1 MMEEGRAT
9 MSGDHVVMVGAAS
22 KGIIQ
27 RDHQHN
33 AVVYHDVFSPN
44 PFDRV
49 TDEDLESYRQ
59 TVGKKDKGEEITPE
73 SAAADQSSPGVRVEE
88 GECPRGSRKCLC
100 FDFSFVLQLERRQQ
114 RTPSHPQV
122 GPLT

>member
-1 MMEEGRAT
+1 MKSKYYQDEKSAGPQSKILDGISQEEARKLMEEGRAT

-27 RDHQHN
+27 REHQHN

-49 TDEDLESYRQ
+49 TDEDLESYRK
-59 TVGKKDKGEEITPE
+59 TIERKEKGEDETDE
-73 SAAADQSSPGVRVEE
+73 KEEGAKAEGTPGVSVEISE
-88 GECPRGSRKCLC
+88 LMAS
-100 FDFSFVLQLERRQQ
+100 D
-114 RTPSHPQV
+114 
-122 GPLT
+122 